1 VSREFDDDRLPL
13 SRARPVD
20 EDVHRELAFH
30 LEQRIAELVARG
42 MARPEA
48 ERAALESFGDRARI
62 AAECRAIERHRRSR
76 MRRAER
82 LGALGRDLAVG
93 ARVLRKNPG
102 WSIMAVLTLALGTG
116 ATAAMFSI
124 VNRVLLRPLPYTDP
138 GRLVTIEERHEG
150 GGTGDMPWANFLDL
164 QAASRTVE
172 AMTSYGSSVTTV
184 LAGRTPLR
192 VKAAAVS
199 EGFFRVFPAQP
210 HLGRLFLPEEHAL
223 GAAPVAVVS
232 HAFWRDVLGAPLSLD
247 TVRLR
252 LALVHTVVG
261 VLPPE
266 FDFED
271 GTQIFGPMELAEQS
285 TSRTS
290 HNWSVTGRLRAG
302 VTAAAAERELGLILA
317 ELRPRHAPDFDAA
330 GAAVTGLQE
339 ARTGP
344 LERPLYLLLGASAL
358 FLLAACTNLASGILA
373 RGTARQGE
381 IAVRSALGA
390 TRLRLV
396 RQLLT
401 ESALLAG
408 LGCLAGLGLAAALL
422 RALVPL
428 APAELRLH
436 EVRIDGWV
444 ALFALGVAL
453 ATTVLFGLVPALR
466 LSASGTVFAIREAGV
481 RSAGAARMRAWNVL
495 VGVEVALA
503 LALLCGS
510 VLLIRSFANV
520 MATDLGFAPER
531 LVIASLDLPG
541 ATYEPRSPRIAGF
554 HERAVERIQALPG
567 IERVGFTNV
576 LPLAGGHPSGAL
588 LVEGKP
594 EDPRGGFNAYAVYR
608 VVGGDFFPAMG
619 IPVLRGRALDASDHA
634 SAARV
639 VVVNQVFAEQ
649 QWPGQDPLGKRIK
662 VAGMDSGD
670 EPWYTVVGVVGNV
683 RSASVTDRLRPTYY
697 FDHRQRPAYR
707 SRAVSYAVRTRLEPG
722 QVIPALRRAV
732 AAVDPEVPVVIQPM
746 RTNVARAVADRRFTL
761 LVLGAFA
768 ALALVLAIV
777 GIYGVVAYTV
787 AQRAREIGVRRA
799 LGATTGQLRRLVL
812 GSTLLAIG
820 PGLVAGILLTAAAAR
835 ALRALLYGVT
845 PLDPLT
851 LAGALLVIAAAG
863 VLASLIPAAR
873 AARVDP
879 LIAMRAE

>member
-1 VSREFDDDRLPL
+1 
-13 SRARPVD
+13 
-20 EDVHRELAFH
+20 
-30 LEQRIAELVARG
+30 
-42 MARPEA
+42 
-48 ERAALESFGDRARI
+48 
-62 AAECRAIERHRRSR
+62 
-76 MRRAER
+76 
-82 LGALGRDLAVG
+82 
-93 ARVLRKNPG
+93 
-102 WSIMAVLTLALGTG
+102 
-116 ATAAMFSI
+116 
-124 VNRVLLRPLPYTDP
+124 
-138 GRLVTIEERHEG
+138 
-150 GGTGDMPWANFLDL
+150 
-164 QAASRTVE
+164 
-172 AMTSYGSSVTTV
+172 
-184 LAGRTPLR
+184 
-192 VKAAAVS
+192 
-199 EGFFRVFPAQP
+199 
-210 HLGRLFLPEEHAL
+210 
-223 GAAPVAVVS
+223 
-232 HAFWRDVLGAPLSLD
+232 
-247 TVRLR
+247 
-252 LALVHTVVG
+252 
-261 VLPPE
+261 
-266 FDFED
+266 
-271 GTQIFGPMELAEQS
+271 
-285 TSRTS
+285 
-290 HNWSVTGRLRAG
+290 
-302 VTAAAAERELGLILA
+302 
-317 ELRPRHAPDFDAA
+317 
-330 GAAVTGLQE
+330 
-339 ARTGP
+339 
-344 LERPLYLLLGASAL
+344 
-358 FLLAACTNLASGILA
+358 
-373 RGTARQGE
+373 
-381 IAVRSALGA
+381 VRSALGA

-408 LGCLAGLGLAAALL
+408 LGCLAGLGLAAGLL

-531 LVIASLDLPG
+531 LVIASLNLPA

-576 LPLAGGHPSGAL
+576 LPLAGSHPSGAL

-746 RTNVARAVADRRFTL
+746 RTNVARAVADRRFTM

-851 LAGALLVIAAAG
+851 LAGALLAIAAAG
-863 VLASLIPAAR
+863 ALASLIPAAR